1 MDEDV
6 KEILCRHREHLEKT
20 VSSLK
25 MKLAKSAEEHDK
37 VYVKLMK
44 VKQRR
49 GSFLCAAVLGQVSV
63 VFSKVP
69 QMSLQENVTLIT
81 EINELRKELLSLRS
95 SVKPPRGTIK
105 KVKGRPKSADV
116 H

>member
-6 KEILCRHREHLEKT
+6 KQILCRHRERLEKT

-44 VKQRR
+44 V
-49 GSFLCAAVLGQVSV
+49 GGGFLCGASSG
-63 VFSKVP
+63 
-69 QMSLQENVTLIT
+69 
-81 EINELRKELLSLRS
+81 S
-95 SVKPPRGTIK
+95 SVC
-105 KVKGRPKSADV
+105 
-116 H
+116 

>member
-6 KEILCRHREHLEKT
+6 KQILCRHRERLEKT

-44 VKQRR
+44 VGGVPLWSQFWFKCLLIHHHLCRR
-49 GSFLCAAVLGQVSV
+49 
-63 VFSKVP
+63 
-69 QMSLQENVTLIT
+69 T
-81 EINELRKELLSLRS
+81 
-95 SVKPPRGTIK
+95 
-105 KVKGRPKSADV
+105 
-116 H
+116 